1 MTAPEAVTPPSGP
14 PKKRKRLDVYSQRS
28 RIMGKAA
35 GVFEKKGAA
44 DASVEDIL
52 QAAEVSRGTFY
63 RFFQSKEDVLDALH
77 ENGCNMLIGAA
88 RQLAASPG
96 TPQER
101 LMRAI
106 EGYLSYHV
114 AVGTSVMYVV
124 QGEAMRVGSKLAP
137 RRRAFLDTMASLLAE
152 GVEDATGVQV
162 DPMLLRNLLVAMEG
176 CSMMLHAESKGGTFD
191 FERAKRVMMRIVLAA
206 IAAPADDIVPPLPVL
221 PRASK

>member
-1 MTAPEAVTPPSGP
+1 MTAPEPVTTAREPA
-14 PKKRKRLDVYSQRS
+14 KKRKRLDVYSQRS
-28 RIMGKAA
+28 RIIGKAA

-44 DASVEDIL
+44 DTSVEDIL

-96 TPQER
+96 PPQER
-101 LMRAI
+101 LKRAI
-106 EGYLSYHV
+106 EGYLDYHV
-114 AVGTSVMYVV
+114 AVGTNVMYVV
-124 QGEAMRVGSKLAP
+124 QGESMRVGSKLAP

-176 CSMMLHAESKGGTFD
+176 CSMMLHAESKGGALD